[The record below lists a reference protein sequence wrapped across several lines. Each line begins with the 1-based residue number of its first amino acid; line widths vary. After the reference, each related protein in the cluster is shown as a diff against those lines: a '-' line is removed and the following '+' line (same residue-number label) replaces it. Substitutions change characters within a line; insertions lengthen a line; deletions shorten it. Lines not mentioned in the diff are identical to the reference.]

1 MLKTQEKTQEDWHLI
16 VDAKEGARVGA
27 LLHERQIWSKEEA
40 IVVIANEAMPGGE
53 CFPEAIET
61 LANRLSWCLLG
72 HDGPRTLI
80 FIHFCGVE
88 RRRKRDGSMMAR
100 FDLINMALDGDR

>member
-1 MLKTQEKTQEDWHLI
+1 
-16 VDAKEGARVGA
+16 
-27 LLHERQIWSKEEA
+27 
-40 IVVIANEAMPGGE
+40 
-53 CFPEAIET
+53 
-61 LANRLSWCLLG
+61 LANRLSGCLLG